1 MKKTRTLR
9 IFAVAASLAVVGL
22 FTAGTAVAAGDA
34 AEGEKVYKKRCVACH
49 TLEEGKNRV
58 GPSLHGIF
66 GRQAGLAPK
75 YKYSKSYVSAGEN
88 GLEWTTE
95 TLLEYL
101 ADPKKYM
108 REITGNKKAKSKM
121 TFKLKKKEDREHVA
135 AYLESLQ

>member
-1 MKKTRTLR
+1 MKR
-9 IFAVAASLAVVGL
+9 IHTSKVFAVAASVAALGFLA
-22 FTAGTAVAAGDA
+22 AGTAAAAGDP

-58 GPSLHGIF
+58 GPSLHGAF
-66 GRQAGLAPK
+66 GRQAGIAPK
-75 YKYSKSYVSAGEN
+75 YKFSKSYVSAGED
-88 GLEWTTE
+88 GLKWTAE

-108 REITGNKKAKSKM
+108 REITGDKKAKSKM
-121 TFKLKKKEDREHVA
+121 TFKLKKKEDREHVT

>member
-1 MKKTRTLR
+1 MKRTHTLR
-9 IFAVAASLAVVGL
+9 VFAVAASVAALSL
-22 FTAGTAVAAGDA
+22 FTAGTAMAAGDA
-34 AEGEKVYKKRCVACH
+34 AEGEKVFKKRCVACH

-58 GPSLHGIF
+58 GPSLYGTF
-66 GRQAGLAPK
+66 GQQAGVVPK

-88 GLEWTTE
+88 GLKWTAE

-108 REITGNKKAKSKM
+108 REFTGDKKAKSKM